1 MEGYCTPPE
10 RSSSLDS
17 FLGTSEVILTVL
29 KDVSTV
35 SPVPFLSDA
44 AKLSLVI
51 LKTVQ
56 KVRKN
61 KVLWISLAADIACL
75 VAAIAAK
82 VDNTVSC
89 SLDSDTL
96 DQIQQLN
103 GTLRGLEDTV
113 RRMVSRSIFRRIVS
127 ARGDALKVQKYR
139 KNLDLAI
146 DLFGVRAAITNA
158 ENMQRIRLSQQRLIA
173 GQEGIHSKQDELL
186 SNQRMTTELLR
197 KIDTTISSPT
207 SSLASPPP
215 SMISICP
222 DHATSTSPSPTQS
235 ATPSSPLK
243 GFPHV
248 VPENANITIITGDK
262 IVNNINSVTNNSHS
276 NRVKTINTT
285 NSHNTYTTNGSGCTS
300 ALLYHSL
307 ASVFCSYYI
316 AARGRRTRQQRDPS
330 PHDV

>member
-1 MEGYCTPPE
+1 MEECCTPE

-17 FLGTSEVILTVL
+17 FLDVSEVILTAL
-29 KDVSTV
+29 KDVSAV

-56 KVRKN
+56 AVRKN
-61 KVLWISLAADIACL
+61 KALWTGLAADIARL
-75 VAAIAAK
+75 VAAVATK
-82 VDNTVSC
+82 LDDTVSC
-89 SLDSDTL
+89 NLDSDTL
-96 DQIQQLN
+96 DQIKQLH
-103 GTLRGLEDTV
+103 GMLRGLEDTV
-113 RRMVSRSIFRRIVS
+113 RRMVSRSIFRRIVGS
-127 ARGDALKVQKYR
+127 RGDASKVQRYR

-173 GQEGIHSKQDELL
+173 GQEGIHSKQDQLL

-197 KIDTTISSPT
+197 KIDTTIST
-207 SSLASPPP
+207 QTGSLASPPP
-215 SMISICP
+215 SMISICH
-222 DHATSTSPSPTQS
+222 DHAMSTSPSPTQS

-248 VPENANITIITGDK
+248 VPENAHITVITGDK

-285 NSHNTYTTNGSGCTS
+285 NSHNTYTTARSR
-300 ALLYHSL
+300 
-307 ASVFCSYYI
+307 
-316 AARGRRTRQQRDPS
+316 AARGRRTRQQWDPS
-330 PHDV
+330 LHAV